1 MGEHDGDDH
10 MFKDRIKAELSQ
22 DPFVPL
28 RLHLKNG
35 KIVSIPF
42 REAAHI
48 MATDMLVLKGANL
61 RTHRAK
67 GYTTFPYDDVVRI
80 EQQRGGRG
88 GQRRRKAS

>member
-1 MGEHDGDDH
+1 MS
-10 MFKDRIKAELSQ
+10 KDEIKAELAR

-42 REAAHI
+42 REATHV
-48 MATDMLVLKGANL
+48 MRDDMLVLKGANL

-67 GYTTFPYDDVVRI
+67 GYLTFAFEDVIRI
-80 EQQRGGRG
+80 EQLRGGGG